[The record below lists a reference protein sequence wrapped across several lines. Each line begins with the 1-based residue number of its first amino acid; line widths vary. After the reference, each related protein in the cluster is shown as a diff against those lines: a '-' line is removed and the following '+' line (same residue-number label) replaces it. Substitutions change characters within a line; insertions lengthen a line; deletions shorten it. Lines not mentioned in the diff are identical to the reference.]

1 MTHKHP
7 LDQATALERL
17 GPGTYAG
24 RTSEFYSNFG
34 GPFGGFTAA
43 VLLRSVLDDPRRQG
57 LPVALT
63 VNYCAA
69 ITEGAFEIKA
79 REIRTGRSTQ
89 HWSVELTQGDTVAAT
104 ASVVCGARRAV
115 WSHHPSEPPELPHPD
130 KLPVFDVTNPKGWLN
145 RFEMR
150 FETGEPDFTPRDP
163 ADIRPARSTLWMR
176 DNPARPLD
184 FLSLACMSDAFII
197 RAFLVRGVFVPVGT
211 VTLTTFFHGNEASM
225 SAQGSDPLL
234 CVADAQIFS
243 DGFADQTAQLWGKDG
258 RLLAT
263 STQIVWY
270 KE

>member
-1 MTHKHP
+1 MNAKHP
-7 LDQATALERL
+7 LDQATTLERSST
-17 GPGTYAG
+17 GTYAG
-24 RTSEFYSNFG
+24 GTSEFYSNFG

-43 VLLRSVLDDPRRQG
+43 VLLRAVLDDPRRQG

-69 ITEGAFEIKA
+69 IAEGAFEIRA

-89 HWSVELTQGDTVAAT
+89 HWSVELSQGDTVAAT
-104 ASVVCGARRAV
+104 ASVVFGARRAV
-115 WSHHPSEPPELPHPD
+115 WSHHPSEPPEIPQPQ
-130 KLPVFDVTNPKGWLN
+130 KLPVFKVTNPKGWLN
-145 RFEMR
+145 CYEMR
-150 FETGEPDFTPRDP
+150 YEMGEPDFTPRDP
-163 ADIRPARSTLWMR
+163 GDIRPARSTLWMR

-184 FLSLACMSDAFII
+184 FLSLACMSDAFVI

-211 VTLTTFFHGNEASM
+211 VTLTTFFHGNEATM
-225 SAQGSDPLL
+225 KAQGSYPLL
-234 CVADAQIFS
+234 CVADAHIFS
-243 DGFADQTAQLWGKDG
+243 DGFADQTAQLWGKNG